1 MEEKVEQEE
10 IASKYIIKE
19 KIGSGGQANA
29 FLVEEKETKN
39 EYVAKVLK
47 REEDIS
53 ILNEIEILKELKKNN
68 NPYIIYI
75 IDSGKG
81 TIIRKDREKR
91 ERDYFILENAKYG
104 NIYDYIYYKGDGL
117 GELKGKLIFSKIIE
131 GITCCHEN
139 NICHRDIKLE
149 NILMD
154 EKLNPKICDFGFAC
168 KNAPDLNDF
177 LGTTKYQSPEINYE
191 QPYDGIKSDIFNL
204 GASLILLVAGIYGFD
219 SATKEN
225 KFYNEIIL
233 EDFDNY
239 WYKIE
244 NRNPGIIL
252 SDEFKDLYIQ
262 MVKFKPEER
271 ILTNKILEHPWF
283 KELEDYKQNEEKM
296 KELNN
301 EIRTDFDDLF
311 DLVKGD
317 LKNEINIK
325 NIDSQFASYNTKS
338 VNIDYNEV
346 FFKSDLEPKYDN
358 TPMNIKNCIK
368 IKGYLDANS
377 FMNNLCNLIINN
389 YGVDN
394 CYLEPDKKNLKFEA
408 FFEKDKDN
416 ENDKKK
422 ENDDNDE
429 DKIVNELNMK
439 IKLYKCSDGHIL
451 RFKQI
456 KGNRKDFLDK
466 FNEISKLVKK
476 YYS

>member
-29 FLVEEKETKN
+29 FLVEEKKTKN

-68 NPYIIYI
+68 NPYIINI

-81 TIIRKDREKR
+81 FIIRKDREKR

-168 KNAPDLNDF
+168 KNGPDLNQF

-191 QPYDGIKSDIFNL
+191 QPYDGIKTDIFNL
-204 GASLILLVAGIYGFD
+204 GAALIILVTGIYGFV

-225 KFYNEIIL
+225 KFYNEMIL

-244 NRNPGIIL
+244 NKNPGIIL

-301 EIRTDFDDLF
+301 EIQTDFDDLF
-311 DLVKGD
+311 DLVKSG
-317 LKNEINIK
+317 LKDEIIIK

-408 FFEKDKDN
+408 IFEKDEDN

-456 KGNRKDFLDK
+456 KGN
-466 FNEISKLVKK
+466 
-476 YYS
+476 

>member
-1 MEEKVEQEE
+1 
-10 IASKYIIKE
+10 
-19 KIGSGGQANA
+19 
-29 FLVEEKETKN
+29 
-39 EYVAKVLK
+39 
-47 REEDIS
+47 
-53 ILNEIEILKELKKNN
+53 
-68 NPYIIYI
+68 
-75 IDSGKG
+75 
-81 TIIRKDREKR
+81 
-91 ERDYFILENAKYG
+91 
-104 NIYDYIYYKGDGL
+104 
-117 GELKGKLIFSKIIE
+117 
-131 GITCCHEN
+131 
-139 NICHRDIKLE
+139 
-149 NILMD
+149 
-154 EKLNPKICDFGFAC
+154 
-168 KNAPDLNDF
+168 
-177 LGTTKYQSPEINYE
+177 
-191 QPYDGIKSDIFNL
+191 
-204 GASLILLVAGIYGFD
+204 
-219 SATKEN
+219 
-225 KFYNEIIL
+225 
-233 EDFDNY
+233 
-239 WYKIE
+239 
-244 NRNPGIIL
+244 
-252 SDEFKDLYIQ
+252 

-301 EIRTDFDDLF
+301 EIQTDFDDLF
-311 DLVKGD
+311 DLVKSG
-317 LKNEINIK
+317 LKDEINIK

-408 FFEKDKDN
+408 IFEKDEDN